1 MSERAPMP
9 GMPHAM
15 FGRRS
20 ALCAGLAI
28 PATFLLPSQAAS
40 AMESRSVPR
49 NTRLV
54 LDALRVVFSE
64 HRIDQVDVFFAEDFE
79 QFSPYAP
86 AGGRDV
92 LRAWWAG
99 FVDAVPDVTT
109 TVSQAVGQGDDV
121 ATFRVVQG
129 TVVHDL
135 PDLGIVGRGQPLEFR
150 AADVFRVKRRQIV
163 AHWEVVDTG
172 PLLQLAQT
180 SH

>member
-28 PATFLLPSQAAS
+28 PATFLLPSPAAS
-40 AMESRSVPR
+40 AMEGRSVPR

-92 LRAWWAG
+92 LREWWAG
-99 FVDAVPDVTT
+99 FVDAVPDITT

-121 ATFRVVQG
+121 ATFRIVQG

-172 PLLQLAQT
+172 PLFQLAQT